1 MLYRTDRYG
10 NQLSEL
16 GFGCMRWTKSGGS
29 IDLEKAEK
37 EVLRAVEL
45 GVNYFD
51 TAYIYPG
58 NEAALGA
65 ILARNPGLRDRIC
78 IATKLPHYLM
88 KSRNQM
94 EHTFQEELT
103 RLGTDH
109 IDYYLMHMVTDLG
122 AWKRVCALGIEDWIQ
137 EKKASGQI
145 RQIGFSFHGPTDEF
159 CRVLNAYDWDF
170 CQIQYNYM
178 DEHSQAGRRGLETAE
193 AKGIPVI
200 IMEPLRGGRLVN
212 LLPERAKQILTD
224 NPHGWSPAEWGLRWL
239 YSQSGVTVVLSGMNS
254 LDMVEENCR
263 IASEAAVGTFGPAE
277 QTVLD
282 QVKEEIGKS
291 LKVPCT
297 GCSYCMP
304 CPHGVDIPGA
314 FRCWNEIYTESRKSG
329 RTDYFRASILRH
341 KPTSASLC
349 VGCGR
354 CEQHCPQSIPI
365 RAMLRGAAAD
375 LETPWYKIART
386 GVKILRLW

>member
-29 IDLEKAEK
+29 VDLEKAEK
-37 EVLRAVEL
+37 EVLRAAEL

-65 ILARNPGLRDRIC
+65 ILARNPGLRDRIN

-94 EHTFQEELT
+94 ERTFQEELS

-122 AWKRVCALGIEDWIQ
+122 AWERVCALGIEDWIK
-137 EKKASGQI
+137 EKKTSGQI

-193 AKGIPVI
+193 TKGIPVI

-212 LLPERAKQILTD
+212 LLPERAKQILAD
-224 NPHGWSPAEWGLRWL
+224 SPHGWSPAEWGLRWL
-239 YSQSGVTVVLSGMNS
+239 YGQSGVTVVLSGMNS
-254 LDMVEENCR
+254 LEMVEENCR

-277 QTVLD
+277 QAVLD
-282 QVKEEIGKS
+282 QVKEEIGKA

-304 CPHGVDIPGA
+304 CP
-314 FRCWNEIYTESRKSG
+314 SRRRYPRRLPLLERNLHRIQKKRPHRLLPRLHPPTQTHQRLPLRRLRPLRTALPAVHPHPRHAPRALLLTSRPRGTKSP
-329 RTDYFRASILRH
+329 A
-341 KPTSASLC
+341 PA
-349 VGCGR
+349 
-354 CEQHCPQSIPI
+354 
-365 RAMLRGAAAD
+365 
-375 LETPWYKIART
+375 
-386 GVKILRLW
+386 